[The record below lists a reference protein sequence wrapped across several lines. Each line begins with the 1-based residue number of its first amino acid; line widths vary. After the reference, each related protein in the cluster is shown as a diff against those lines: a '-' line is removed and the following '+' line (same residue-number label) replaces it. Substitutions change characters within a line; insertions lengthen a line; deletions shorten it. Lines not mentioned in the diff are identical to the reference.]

1 MVSATGA
8 RESVATSTG
17 ADSRSPACGIA
28 LPDLLIRAATLT
40 LGNFDKVS
48 AGVIAMASVSV
59 IFAGN
64 PEAFNRATAS
74 GIGGPSTARAN
85 TNSVSAGCTFAASF
99 GSSLTVTLIAI
110 SFGAAVAADAG
121 AGSAVASAAL
131 CVPLPARVS
140 ASASSCCTAS
150 ATLEPGCS
158 SGSRVFHCFA
168 ASAKLLRWKS
178 LMPSSHSARW
188 WVGSICSARCSFA
201 REASSIWC
209 DGLVSAVAS
218 THATI
223 ASGSPGFSFSR

>member
-1 MVSATGA
+1 TNRIYKGNERRCRRQGCDRLMASPARIARDPRPLEGGDQSTLSMVSATGA
-8 RESVATSTG
+8 CESVATSTG

-40 LGNFDKVS
+40 LENFDKVS

-131 CVPLPARVS
+131 
-140 ASASSCCTAS
+140 
-150 ATLEPGCS
+150 
-158 SGSRVFHCFA
+158 
-168 ASAKLLRWKS
+168 
-178 LMPSSHSARW
+178 
-188 WVGSICSARCSFA
+188 
-201 REASSIWC
+201 
-209 DGLVSAVAS
+209 
-218 THATI
+218 
-223 ASGSPGFSFSR
+223 